1 MFHFLRKIYVVMR
14 KLRHREILCIKEIFK
29 NFMFVIGKFLVLKKY
44 LEGLVLSC
52 DKFESTIF
60 IIM

>member
-14 KLRHREILCIKEIFK
+14 KLRHREILCIKEIFE
-29 NFMFVIGKFLVLKKY
+29 NFMFVIGKFLVLKY
-44 LEGLVLSC
+44 CYVLSC